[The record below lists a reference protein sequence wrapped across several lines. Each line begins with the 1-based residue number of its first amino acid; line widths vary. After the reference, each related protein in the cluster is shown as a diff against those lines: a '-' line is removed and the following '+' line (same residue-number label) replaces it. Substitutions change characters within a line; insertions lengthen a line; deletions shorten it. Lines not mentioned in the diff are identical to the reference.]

1 MPGALDGFRVID
13 VSQVIAGPLATR
25 VLADQ
30 GADVIKVEP
39 PSGDILR
46 HMGGVAGLSPT
57 FATVNRSKR
66 SLVLDLK
73 KNGGAAALLRLIA
86 STDVFVQNSRPGAI
100 ERIGIGAEQLRAV
113 NPRLG
118 YV

>member
-30 GADVIKVEP
+30 GADVIKIEP

-73 KNGGAAALLRLIA
+73 KTGAALALARLVEKA
-86 STDVFVQNSRPGAI
+86 DVFVQNSRPGAM
-100 ERIGIGAEQLRAV
+100 ERIGIGLKTLRER
-113 NPRLG
+113 NPRLI
-118 YV
+118 